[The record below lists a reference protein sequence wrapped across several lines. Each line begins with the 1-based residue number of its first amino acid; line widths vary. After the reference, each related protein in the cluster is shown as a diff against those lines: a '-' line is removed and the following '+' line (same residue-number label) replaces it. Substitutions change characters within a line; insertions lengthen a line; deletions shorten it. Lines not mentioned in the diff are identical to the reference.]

1 MAHYEDL
8 VIDQGTDVTVEV
20 HLVNADKSP
29 KDLNGYTVAAKL
41 APSYDAT
48 ELEKTTFST
57 AVLSPADEGKIS
69 LSLSSAQTGALNPR
83 KRYVYDV
90 EITHN
95 DGVSDV
101 VERVLEGKITVTP
114 SVT

>member
-8 VIDQGTDVTVEV
+8 AIDQGTDIVIEI
-20 HLVNADKSP
+20 HLVNPDKSA
-29 KDLNGYTVAAKL
+29 KDLNGYTIAAKMAL
-41 APSYDAT
+41 SYDVT
-48 ELEKTTFST
+48 DDEKISFTT
-57 AVLSPADEGKIS
+57 AVISPATEGKIS
-69 LSLSSAQTGALNPR
+69 LALSSAQTNTLNPR

>member
-8 VIDQGTDVTVEV
+8 VIDQGTDALIEV
-20 HLVNADKSP
+20 HLCNPDRSA

-41 APSYDAT
+41 APSYDAVDSD
-48 ELEKTTFST
+48 KTTFST
-57 AVLSPADEGKIS
+57 AVLSPATDGKIT
-69 LSLSSAQTGALNPR
+69 LALSSAQTDLLNPR

>member
-8 VIDQGTDVTVEV
+8 VIDQGTDVIIEV
-20 HLVNADKSP
+20 HLINPDRSP
-29 KDLNGYTVAAKL
+29 KDLNGYTIAAKMAL
-41 APSYDAT
+41 SYDAP
-48 ELEKTTFST
+48 EDEKVSFTSS
-57 AVLSPADEGKIS
+57 VLSPAEDGKIS
-69 LSLSSAQTGALNPR
+69 LALSSTQSNALNPR

>member
-20 HLVNADKSP
+20 HLINADKSP
-29 KDLNGYTVAAKL
+29 KDLNGYSIAGKL

-48 ELEKTTFST
+48 DSDKTAFT
-57 AVLSPADEGKIS
+57 ASVLSPATDGKVS
-69 LSLSSAQTGALNPR
+69 LALSSAQTELLNPR

-95 DGVSDV
+95 DGVNDV